1 MANNVITEPNETS
14 TLKKRQFIFDVLFDL
29 IEEEPMYVYPTTT
42 KGGHIKNYIIYFT
55 YEKGYYTLDKQ
66 NTYIQGKIGD
76 IMEKT
81 TEQLDIDGKTVIAY
95 GERTAPNNWFS
106 KRTLTEMT
114 NYIKLFKEELIQR
127 GRIKEPTEFNKFS
140 YYDRDLN
147 FVLLNTEDKT
157 LKIDIER
164 DEITELEFSPDFLF
178 MSKIT
183 TKYESEVN
191 QKDSDF
197 WLQFLE
203 DIIPVQSERRILQH
217 WCAYALVNGFF
228 DWQVS
233 IMLYGPLANN
243 GKSTFMNAFGSL
255 FNNCET
261 ATLAEITGKFGT
273 EKLSKADFI
282 LADESSAKFEDVSKL
297 KQIFEGGSTNIEG
310 KGSAQYTGT
319 IDSKVLIAT
328 NKLSSTLISDSGI
341 ARRVEIIN
349 TPHSFT
355 KDENN
360 NLSHELAKIKITILN
375 WAILAIPNMINNISN
390 FKLGT
395 RERTEERYQSNET
408 PFSNFVALYCDVE
421 KDVTVRLD
429 ELVIAYNKYREKY
442 QARNLNGIQIGRIIS
457 KDFENEVYSK
467 RSRSKIN
474 KKTSTKLYVG
484 ISINHEKMSRDFVT
498 SEIPS
503 LSDDW

>member
-1 MANNVITEPNETS
+1 MANVEIIQPKDTS
-14 TLKKRQFIFDVLFDL
+14 ALKKRQFIFDILFDQ
-29 IEEEPMYVYPTTT
+29 IEEQPIYVHPTTT
-42 KGGHIKNYIIYFT
+42 KGGHIKNYIIYYT
-55 YEKGYYTLDKQ
+55 HENGYYVIDKQ
-66 NTYIQGKIGD
+66 NTYIQKLISD

-81 TEQLDIDGKTVIAY
+81 NEQIDENGKTIIAY
-95 GERTAPNNWFS
+95 GERTAINNWFS
-106 KRTLTEMT
+106 KRTLTELT
-114 NYIKLFKEELIQR
+114 NYIKLFKEELVQR
-127 GRIKEPTEFNKFS
+127 DLIKNPLEFRKFS
-140 YYDRDLN
+140 YYDRDED

-157 LKIDIER
+157 LRIDIES
-164 DEITELEFSPDFLF
+164 DEIIELDFSPDFLF

-203 DIIPVQSERRILQH
+203 DIMPNQGERRILQH
-217 WCAYALVNGFF
+217 WCSYALVNKFF

-273 EKLSKADFI
+273 EKLSVADFI
-282 LADESSAKFEDVSKL
+282 LADESSAKFEDTSKL

-310 KGSAQYTGT
+310 KGSAQYTGM
-319 IDSKVLIAT
+319 IDSKVLIAS

-341 ARRVEIIN
+341 ARRVEILS
-349 TPHSFT
+349 TPHSFN

-360 NLSHELAKIKITILN
+360 NLGHELEKIKKTILN
-375 WAILAIPNMINNISN
+375 WAISVIPNMINNVSN

-395 RERTEERYQSNET
+395 RERTEGRYQNNET

-421 KDVTVRLD
+421 KNLEIRLD
-429 ELVIAYNKYREKY
+429 ELVIAYNTYREKY
-442 QARNLNGIQIGRIIS
+442 QARNLNAIQIGRIIS
-457 KDFENEVYSK
+457 KDFENEIYSK
-467 RSRSKIN
+467 RSRSLIN
-474 KKTSTKLYVG
+474 PKTSTKLYTG
-484 ISINHEKMSRDFVT
+484 ISINDEKMSRDFVT
-498 SEIPS
+498 KELPS
-503 LSDDW
+503 LKEEW

>member
-1 MANNVITEPNETS
+1 MANVEIVQPNETS
-14 TLKKRQFIFDVLFDL
+14 TLKKRQFIFDVLFDQL
-29 IEEEPMYVYPTTT
+29 EEEPMYVYSDTT
-42 KGGHIKNYIIYFT
+42 KGGHIKHYIIYFL
-55 YEKGYYTLDKQ
+55 YENGYYIIDRQ
-66 NTYIQGKIGD
+66 NTHLQARIGD

-81 TEQLDIDGKTVIAY
+81 TEQLDVDGKTIIEY
-95 GERTAPNNWFS
+95 GETTATNNWFS
-106 KRTLTEMT
+106 KRTLTELT

-127 GRIKEPTEFNKFS
+127 GLTKEPNEFRKFS
-140 YYDRDLN
+140 YYDRDEN

-157 LKIDIER
+157 LKIDIES
-164 DEITELEFSPDFLF
+164 DEIIELEFSPEFLF

-183 TKYESEVN
+183 TRYEREVA
-191 QKDSDF
+191 QKDWDMWS
-197 WLQFLE
+197 QFLE
-203 DIIPVQSERRILQH
+203 DIMPSSNERRILQH
-217 WCAYALVNGFF
+217 WCAYALVNNFF

-255 FNNCET
+255 FNKCET

-282 LADESSAKFEDVSKL
+282 LADESSARFEDISKL

-310 KGSAQYTGT
+310 KGSAQYTGM

-328 NKLSSTLISDSGI
+328 NKLTASLISDSGI
-341 ARRVEIIN
+341 ARRVEVLS

-375 WAILAIPNMINNISN
+375 WAISAIPNMIINVAN

-395 RERTEERYQSNET
+395 RERTEQRYRNNET
-408 PFSNFVALYCDVE
+408 PFNNFVQLYCEVG
-421 KDVTVRLD
+421 KDEQIRLD
-429 ELVIAYNKYREKY
+429 ELVVAYSKYREKY
-442 QARNLNGIQIGRIIS
+442 QARNLNAIQIGKIIA
-457 KDFENEVYSK
+457 KDFENEIYSK
-467 RSRSKIN
+467 RSRSRIN
-474 KKTSTKLYVG
+474 ENTSTKIYTGL
-484 ISINHEKMSRDFVT
+484 SIDEDKMARDFGDI
-498 SEIPS
+498 E
-503 LSDDW
+503 LSTLKEDW